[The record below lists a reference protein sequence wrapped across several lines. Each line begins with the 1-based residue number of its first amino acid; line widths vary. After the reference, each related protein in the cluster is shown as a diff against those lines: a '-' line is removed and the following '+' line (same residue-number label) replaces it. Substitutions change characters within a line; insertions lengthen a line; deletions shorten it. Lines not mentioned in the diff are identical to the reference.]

1 MRSSCSTV
9 TKPGA
14 IALIFSI
21 LSLSSFSQTT
31 RLNLLV
37 NGVTTN
43 LNYGKAN
50 STLEPYKKNITGLQ
64 LGASLQ
70 AGITPRFSLVTETY
84 FIMKGGALKRD
95 NPITGNKSTLR
106 LYTAE
111 IPVLA
116 RFQLGRVYINS
127 GLYVAYTL
135 AGRVKTAGTQAIP
148 EKSTKLLFKNS
159 PDGFKRLETGV
170 QAGAGYL
177 FDVKQTR
184 FALDVRYGYG
194 LTNISRE
201 IERYNRSLSLSLLVF
216 NPWKKNPLGKKPDL

>member
-1 MRSSCSTV
+1 MRSSCITV
-9 TKPGA
+9 TKSVT
-14 IALIFSI
+14 IAYILSI
-21 LSLSSFSQTT
+21 LSFSSFSQTT

-50 STLEPYKKNITGLQ
+50 NTLEPYKKNLTGLQ

-70 AGITPRFSLVTETY
+70 TGITPRFSVVTETY
-84 FIMKGGALKRD
+84 LIMRGGALKRD

-116 RFQLGRVYINS
+116 RFQLGRLYINS
-127 GLYVAYTL
+127 GPYVAYTL
-135 AGRVKTAGTQAIP
+135 AGRVKTAGSQAIP
-148 EKSTKLLFKNS
+148 EKSTKLSFKNS
-159 PDGFKRLETGV
+159 PDGFKRWETGV

-177 FDVKQTR
+177 FDVKRTR

-194 LTNISRE
+194 LTNISRD
-201 IERYNRSLSLSLLVF
+201 IERYNRALSLSLLVF
-216 NPWKKNPLGKKPDL
+216 NPWKKNPFEKKQDL